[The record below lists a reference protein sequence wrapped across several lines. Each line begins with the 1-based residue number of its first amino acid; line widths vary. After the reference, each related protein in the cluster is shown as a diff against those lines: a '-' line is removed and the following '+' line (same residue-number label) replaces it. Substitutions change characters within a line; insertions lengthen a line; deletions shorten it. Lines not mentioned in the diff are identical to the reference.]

1 MRLLLVTFIFLTC
14 IYAEKDKVL
23 VIVSSSDHITLADN
37 STHKTGFFLSELTI
51 PVMALMKAN
60 YEIVFA
66 NPKGNKPTMDA
77 VGDDIQHFSSEE
89 EYKKAKELIQLPHF
103 IHPRKLADIS
113 DAQLH
118 EFVGVFFPGGH
129 APMEDLCRDAEV
141 GRVLRHFHEQ
151 KKPTALICHG
161 PIALLAAQ
169 DDKGWI
175 YKDYNMTIFSNEEE
189 KFAEK
194 NILHG
199 KMKVF
204 PAEALKK
211 AGGKLSHAKPWTSH
225 AVRDRELITGQNPKS
240 DHELANLFLE
250 ALAEEKTSDK
260 PLDK

>member
-1 MRLLLVTFIFLTC
+1 
-14 IYAEKDKVL
+14 
-23 VIVSSSDHITLADN
+23 
-37 STHKTGFFLSELTI
+37 
-51 PVMALMKAN
+51 
-60 YEIVFA
+60 
-66 NPKGNKPTMDA
+66 
-77 VGDDIQHFSSEE
+77 
-89 EYKKAKELIQLPHF
+89 
-103 IHPRKLADIS
+103 
-113 DAQLH
+113 
-118 EFVGVFFPGGH
+118 
-129 APMEDLCRDAEV
+129 MEDLCRDAEV